1 MWFGFFL
8 KNFIVMLQQF
18 DFIVTIFFYGVN
30 QRMNIRDSYLPI
42 KPVDILI
49 DGFGAPIMKTA
60 LLFDID
66 STLTPPRLPIT
77 ESMVQVLRKLNVP
90 FHVAAGSHMELLE
103 EQFFKPLFKFGFRG
117 RFEAFI
123 SNGAIQY
130 HCDYSSGS
138 DIHEVDLFDIRKH
151 LGNEAYD
158 DLVRGLEN
166 TVEIP
171 GFQLPGHL
179 KVYGDVIAY
188 RISMVNFSPIGRV
201 KVETPEVR
209 ENREAFVCFDKET
222 NYRRNILDHFDDI
235 FSDLMAEKD
244 LKITLGGQ
252 TSFDVGILGQDK
264 SKAVRMLLASGVQK
278 LIFIGDALFEG
289 GNDAVIREYI
299 DDMPPD
305 STAKAEYFQVESYK
319 ETEALLKE
327 YGFVKE
333 R

>member
-1 MWFGFFL
+1 
-8 KNFIVMLQQF
+8 
-18 DFIVTIFFYGVN
+18 
-30 QRMNIRDSYLPI
+30 
-42 KPVDILI
+42 
-49 DGFGAPIMKTA
+49 MKTA

-77 ESMVQVLRKLNVP
+77 ESMVQVLSNLNIP

-103 EQFFKPLFKFGFRG
+103 EQFFKPLFEFGFRG

-130 HCDYSSGS
+130 HCDYSSRPN
-138 DIHEVDLFDIRKH
+138 IKEVDLFDIRKH
-151 LGNEAYD
+151 LGDEAYD
-158 DLVRGLEN
+158 DLVRELEN
-166 TVEIP
+166 TVKIP

-179 KVYGDVIAY
+179 RVFGDVIAN

-209 ENREAFVCFDKET
+209 ENRDAFVRFDKET
-222 NYRRNILDHFDDI
+222 NYRRNILDYFDNI
-235 FSDLMAEKD
+235 FSDLMAEKG

-252 TSFDVGILGQDK
+252 TSFDVGVLGQDK
-264 SKAVRMLLASGVQK
+264 SKAVRALLASGVEK

-289 GNDAVIREYI
+289 GNDAAIRECI
-299 DDMPPD
+299 DDMPTD
-305 STAKAEYFQVESYK
+305 SKVKAQYFQVESFN
-319 ETEALLKE
+319 ETENLLKE
-327 YGFVKE
+327 FGFAKE